1 MPNLSLSPSL
11 PPKKDCPR
19 FLFLIPRVSISKLQL
34 QLNAPPSH
42 LSPSESP
49 STASPSPEAPT
60 TTPVAP
66 PPPPSHPPP
75 HPSPTTT
82 PSLPLFPR
90 LVLRLRLI
98 VDQQRVQRQ
107 RVRQDEIPHRAAADV
122 DGVERDGVGLDCA
135 LRGARFGGHLDGAE
149 GGVHLWGDGCYCAVD
164 YGAVFELE
172 GDGFV
177 GALH

>member
-1 MPNLSLSPSL
+1 MRPQPYL
-11 PPKKDCPR
+11 P
-19 FLFLIPRVSISKLQL
+19 
-34 QLNAPPSH
+34 
-42 LSPSESP
+42 PSESP
-49 STASPSPEAPT
+49 STASPSSEATT
-60 TTPVAP
+60 TTPIAP
-66 PPPPSHPPP
+66 APPPSHPPS
-75 HPSPTTT
+75 HPPPPTT

-122 DGVERDGVGLDCA
+122 DGVERDRVGLDCA
-135 LRGARFGGHLDGAE
+135 LRGARLGGHLDSAE
-149 GGVHLWGDGCYCAVD
+149 GGVHLWGDGGDGAVD
-164 YGAVFELE
+164 DGAVFELE